1 MTDAQRPTA
10 RRPLV
15 SRDPVDVRRRLEQ
28 MERML
33 EDLVTVPGTNRR
45 VGLDAV
51 IGLVPVVGDI
61 AGAAFGAYLLWE
73 ARNLGMG
80 KLAMTRMTGRIG
92 LDTTLG
98 AIPFA
103 GDLFDLVYRS
113 NTRNL
118 KTIRKHL
125 DRHHPDTALIE
136 GEATVT

>member
-1 MTDAQRPTA
+1 MIDDTSAEP
-10 RRPLV
+10 RRALI
-15 SRDPVDVRRRLEQ
+15 SREPADVRRRLEQ

-33 EDLVTVPGTNRR
+33 EDMVTVPGLKRR
-45 VGLDAV
+45 IGLDAV

-80 KLAMTRMTGRIG
+80 KLAMTRMAGRIG

-103 GDLFDLVYRS
+103 GDLFDFVYRS

-118 KTIRKHL
+118 KSIRKHL
-125 DRHHPDTALIE
+125 DRHYPATTLLE
-136 GEATVT
+136 G

>member
-1 MTDAQRPTA
+1 MMDPAADPTPHRPFT
-10 RRPLV
+10 
-15 SRDPVDVRRRLEQ
+15 SREPVDVRRRLEQ

-33 EDLVTVPGTNRR
+33 EDMVTIPVINRR

-80 KLAMTRMTGRIG
+80 KWAMTRMVGRIG
-92 LDTTLG
+92 LDTAVG

-103 GDLFDLVYRS
+103 GDLFDLAYRS
-113 NTRNL
+113 NTRNMR
-118 KTIRKHL
+118 TIRKHL
-125 DRHHPDTALIE
+125 DRHHPATAVID
-136 GEATVT
+136 G